1 MAFII
6 ILFFKHTNWG
16 AFFIPK
22 YKKVADKPMAI
33 ITQHIKRKLI
43 NNKDERSEYKVEV
56 TVNKVVDAK
65 GLACPMPIVKTKK
78 GIESLDPG
86 MVMEIQAT
94 DKGSTTDIKA
104 WAENT
109 GHQYLGST
117 QEDDVFKHYLR
128 KASADEEKTETK
140 HKDIMTLDDL
150 LQKIEGNEKVTVIDV
165 REPAEYAFGHIPG
178 AINIPLDEL
187 EKRFEEMDKNDDI
200 HVVCRTGS
208 RSDLAAQKMAAEG
221 FENVKNVVPGMKEWS
236 GPTEQ
241 NN

>member
-1 MAFII
+1 M
-6 ILFFKHTNWG
+6 
-16 AFFIPK
+16 
-22 YKKVADKPMAI
+22 
-33 ITQHIKRKLI
+33 
-43 NNKDERSEYKVEV
+43 EV

-78 GIESLDPG
+78 EIDNLEPG

-117 QEDDVFKHYLR
+117 AEGDVFKHYLR
-128 KASADEEKTETK
+128 KARDEEEKAETK
-140 HKDIMTLDDL
+140 HQDITSLDDL
-150 LQKIEGNEKVTVIDV
+150 LKKVEGEEKVTVIDV

-178 AINIPLDEL
+178 SVNIPLDQLENRFDEL
-187 EKRFEEMDKNDDI
+187 DKNDEI
-200 HVVCRTGS
+200 HVVCRTGN
-208 RSDLAAQKMAAEG
+208 RSDLAAQKMAGKG
-221 FENVKNVVPGMKEWS
+221 FNNVKNVVPGMKEWS

-241 NN
+241 TN